1 MINKKLRQWKWGN
14 EQKMGVFFL
23 GLKIHKVLWF
33 NIIYKHSKCVNVILS
48 FCHFVIFHV
57 ALGGYIGGVGVSFIY
72 LYIIYY
78 IYYILYISRPRKIE
92 KMTKWQNDKMTNSMQ
107 SPFLGGYSWKDDW
120 NTISCAIRAKSCE
133 FISVTHARVPRSSV
147 SWKKHE
153 TFFCTSIDEGV
164 SHVLPLHRFY
174 CLTF

>member
-33 NIIYKHSKCVNVILS
+33 NIICKHSKCVKRHFVILS
-48 FCHFVIFHV
+48 FRHFSCCV
-57 ALGGYIGGVGVSFIY
+57 GGLYRGSRSKFYIFIY
-72 LYIIYY
+72 YLY

-147 SWKKHE
+147 RW
-153 TFFCTSIDEGV
+153 TW
-164 SHVLPLHRFY
+164 
-174 CLTF
+174 